1 MRLKQPWFL
10 PRRPLR
16 RVLRAAAAV
25 LLIAGSGTQAQAATA
40 TTTFGVSATVLSG
53 CLVTATDLIFGNYS
67 STTAT
72 PTDTT
77 STVTATCTAGVSYTI
92 APDVGT
98 GTGATEAAR
107 SMTGTVTGGTLNYLM
122 YTNSSHTTLWGDG
135 TLSTATV
142 GGTTVLAPQNYTVY
156 GRIPA
161 LQHPGAGLYA
171 DLVTVTLT
179 Y

>member
-1 MRLKQPWFL
+1 M
-10 PRRPLR
+10 
-16 RVLRAAAAV
+16 AAAAA
-25 LLIAGSGTQAQAATA
+25 LLAGGTAQSQAATS
-40 TTTFGVSATVLSG
+40 TTTFNVTATVLSG

-67 STTAT
+67 SVSAT

-77 STVTATCTAGVSYTI
+77 STVTATCTAGVTYTI
-92 APDVGT
+92 SPDVGT

-107 SMTGTVTGGTLNYLM
+107 SMTGIVTGGALNYLM
-122 YTNSSHTTLWGDG
+122 YTNPGHTTLWGDG
-135 TLSTATV
+135 TLATATV
-142 GGTTVLAPQNYTVY
+142 GGTTLLVPQSYTVY

-171 DLVTVTLT
+171 DLITVTLS